1 MNRDAPRTETL
12 VEPRRSLN
20 DPVTVRT
27 VTTADAALVAEI
39 VLTSRRTG
47 ADNEERE
54 PDVLLHWS
62 PGSHPS

>member
-1 MNRDAPRTETL
+1 M
-12 VEPRRSLN
+12 N